1 MNDKIPGIGVGRA
14 TKHTTPFTSESP
26 PPFMTPFYIFS
37 RSASVMPLKRF
48 CKDKPEVLRDIF
60 LSNVITTAVNA
71 VGAPWV

>member
-1 MNDKIPGIGVGRA
+1 
-14 TKHTTPFTSESP
+14 
-26 PPFMTPFYIFS
+26 
-37 RSASVMPLKRF
+37 MPLKRF